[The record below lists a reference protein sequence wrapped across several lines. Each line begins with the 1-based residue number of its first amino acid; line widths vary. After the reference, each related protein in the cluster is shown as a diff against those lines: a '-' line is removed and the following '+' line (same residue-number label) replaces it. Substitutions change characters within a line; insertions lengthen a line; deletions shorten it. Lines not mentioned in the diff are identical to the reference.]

1 MQTIITYLTLLL
13 TTVILQGQNTIEVSF
28 QDFDNDKGM
37 LKIGLYD
44 SESNFLK
51 ETFKAAT
58 TKIKNK
64 EARFTFTDIPDGVYA
79 ISCYHDED
87 GNGKLNM
94 FMGMFPT
101 ESYGTSNNP
110 PTMFGPPKWEDA
122 KFEVKNGET
131 RQLIIH
137 M

>member
-1 MQTIITYLTLLL
+1 MQTIITYLTLFL
-13 TTVILQGQNTIEVSF
+13 TTFILQSQNTIEVTF

-37 LKIGLYD
+37 VKIGLYD
-44 SESNFLK
+44 NESNFLK

-58 TKIKNK
+58 SKIKNK
-64 EARFTFTDIPDGVYA
+64 EATVTFTDIPDGVYA

-101 ESYGTSNNP
+101 ESYGTSNNAP
-110 PTMFGPPKWEDA
+110 AMFGPPEWNDA
-122 KFEVKNGET
+122 KFEVKKGEKL
-131 RQLIIH
+131 RLLIN